1 MQIMEFFPLMHI
13 WFFHHSHLFCL
24 KNWFMKC
31 MVKLDTVSVEILTNT
46 ICSTYIPKNTCAY
59 FDTCCFRKPFTKYM
73 FLKIVKIDMKTTEPE
88 FLFHNVAGLQPAA
101 LLKNII
107 RLRCFPVNFHKFLKT
122 VFHRT
127 PLGECFLKFYLR
139 FIMACKWR
147 ITGQWRIVIHK

>member
-1 MQIMEFFPLMHI
+1 
-13 WFFHHSHLFCL
+13 
-24 KNWFMKC
+24 
-31 MVKLDTVSVEILTNT
+31 
-46 ICSTYIPKNTCAY
+46 
-59 FDTCCFRKPFTKYM
+59 M

-139 FIMACKWR
+139 FIMACK
-147 ITGQWRIVIHK
+147 

>member
-1 MQIMEFFPLMHI
+1 MHGQARY
-13 WFFHHSHLFCL
+13 S
-24 KNWFMKC
+24 
-31 MVKLDTVSVEILTNT
+31 VSCQCQILTNT
-46 ICSTYIPKNTCAY
+46 ICSTCIPKNTCAY
-59 FDTCCFRKPFTKYM
+59 FDTCCFSKPFTKYM

-122 VFHRT
+122 FFHRT

-139 FIMACKWR
+139 FIMACK
-147 ITGQWRIVIHK
+147 